1 MKREE
6 FRKLKR
12 VLKVENAKD
21 VQRILNT
28 LSALV
33 ITEAIDREIAETL
46 LKILELQVRILE
58 IIELED
64 VEKLEDAKKDFNPHT

>member
-64 VEKLEDAKKDFNPHT
+64 VKKLEDAKKDFNPHT

>member
-12 VLKVENAKD
+12 VLKLENAKD

-46 LKILELQVRILE
+46 LRIL
-58 IIELED
+58 
-64 VEKLEDAKKDFNPHT
+64 

>member
-33 ITEAIDREIAETL
+33 ITEAIDREIAEIL